1 MKKKL
6 LLRTEELK
14 LYQDAKVCYIS
25 KKKKKKK
32 KKNPKKSKKIPV
44 GFHNGS
50 NYD

>member
-1 MKKKL
+1 MPKL
-6 LLRTEELK
+6 F
-14 LYQDAKVCYIS
+14 YIY

-32 KKNPKKSKKIPV
+32 KKSKKIPV

>member
-1 MKKKL
+1 MQK
-6 LLRTEELK
+6 
-14 LYQDAKVCYIS
+14 YVIFA

-32 KKNPKKSKKIPV
+32 KKSKKIPM